1 MPSLG
6 ARRVEDPDHDL
17 LAEQRR
23 QRADAKVDRLVAE
36 LQLHPAVLRHA
47 LLGDVEA
54 RDDLDARRQLVLD
67 RERRLRDLAQLAV
80 DAEADAVVVL
90 VGLEVQVGGAQVDRV
105 DQHLLQEADD
115 RRVLDLGATS
125 AASAGWLVTSSVTSN
140 SKSPEDSDS
149 IASLALAPVVSSSLR
164 RACRARR

>member
-23 QRADAKVDRLVAE
+23 QRADPEVDRLAAE

-47 LLGDVEA
+47 LLGDVQP

-67 RERRLRDLAQLAV
+67 GDRRLRDLAQLAV
-80 DAEADAVVVL
+80 DAEAHAVVVF
-90 VGLEVQVGGAQVDRV
+90 VGLEVQVGRAQVDRV

-115 RRVLDLGATS
+115 RRVLDVGCGFRRVVGL
-125 AASAGWLVTSSVTSN
+125 AA
-140 SKSPEDSDS
+140 
-149 IASLALAPVVSSSLR
+149 
-164 RACRARR
+164 